1 MKLLP
6 IQYIYIYPKE
16 EHQTNQKNSIKK
28 IQQTNKLYPKT
39 HKISI
44 RKKEKIITS

>member
-6 IQYIYIYPKE
+6 IQYVYPKE

-28 IQQTNKLYPKT
+28 IQQTNKLYPKN
-39 HKISI
+39 HKIFI
-44 RKKEKIITS
+44 KKKKRL